1 MAGTASDLGFAAR
14 FHPHGSR
21 NSGRRENGGSYIIVS
36 SVSTQIN
43 CLSDDLGTL
52 SLTTSF
58 QEIQSCFTRAWYRC
72 QLQGGHDEGKSN
84 AN

>member
-1 MAGTASDLGFAAR
+1 MAGTASDLR
-14 FHPHGSR
+14 FHPPGSR
-21 NSGRRENGGSYIIVS
+21 NSGRGANGGSYIIVS

-58 QEIQSCFTRAWYRC
+58 QRSVSAFVSLPAP
-72 QLQGGHDEGKSN
+72 
-84 AN
+84 